1 MKFNGMY
8 GLPVLLLRFL
18 LIAFMGFANSL
29 WAAEPDLK
37 PGDTIGPENWE
48 KVKGMVGEN
57 LLNRIKQ
64 GYTFRI
70 KQGRSIEVPKEYNA
84 ATARHSGEAKLGS
97 NGELLNY
104 VAGLPFPDVHRTDPQ
119 VGLKMA
125 WNFYWR
131 WLGDDYKTG
140 GGTGE
145 GKLIRYAIEKDGSE
159 RRGDV
164 VLHVIKTRGRVT
176 LNSKPRIDGYEHID
190 WMQLRADEYPR
201 DTAGTTTLEIRYAD
215 PKREDDLY
223 IYVPSIRRVRRAP
236 PIQRCATIAPT
247 EFNFDDIN
255 SFGGKITDFNYR
267 FLGRSKILTNL
278 AQEQVPFHRK
288 AGDYLPLKESWEIVE
303 AYSLEIT
310 PKDPNYCYPRK
321 VIYFDT
327 QTFETFWTM
336 IWDDKGNYWK
346 EQFAFRSPVT
356 LPDGQPATS
365 VGSVVVTNTQN
376 GRSTLV
382 DAVRSYNQGYQPS
395 LFTLATLQT
404 VMRGGAIR

>member
-1 MKFNGMY
+1 MFKYSGCIRTAIF
-8 GLPVLLLRFL
+8 FL
-18 LIAFMGFANSL
+18 LVNFSLAAAND
-29 WAAEPDLK
+29 AELK

-48 KVKGMVGEN
+48 KAKGMVGEN

-64 GYTFRI
+64 GYTLRI
-70 KQGRSIEVPKEYNA
+70 KPGRSIGVPKEFNV
-84 ATARHSGEAKLGS
+84 ATTRYSGQVKLES

-104 VAGLPFPDVHRTDPQ
+104 VAGLPFPNVHLDDPQ
-119 VGLKMA
+119 IGLKMA

-131 WLGDDYKTG
+131 WVGDDYKTG
-140 GGTGE
+140 GGTGG
-145 GKLIRYAIEKDGSE
+145 GKIIRYAIEKDGSE
-159 RRGDV
+159 RRAE
-164 VLHVIKTRGRVT
+164 VLHHTIKTRGRVT
-176 LNSKPRIDGYEHID
+176 LDSKPWLDGYEHID

-215 PKREDDLY
+215 AKREDDLY

-236 PIQRCATIAPT
+236 PIQRCATIAPS

-267 FLGRSKILTNL
+267 FLGRSRMLGNF
-278 AQEQVPFHRK
+278 AQEQVPFYRK
-288 AGDYLPLKESWEIVE
+288 IGDYLPLKESWEIVE
-303 AYSLEIT
+303 TYGLEIT
-310 PKDPNYCYPRK
+310 PKDANYCYPRK

-327 QTFETFWTM
+327 QSFETFWTM
-336 IWDDKGNYWK
+336 IWDAKGNYWK
-346 EQFAFRSPVT
+346 EQFALRSPVT
-356 LPDGQPATS
+356 LTDGQVALS
-365 VGSVVVTNTQN
+365 VGTVVIINVQN

-382 DAVRSYNQGYQPS
+382 DAVRTYNQGYQPS

>member
-1 MKFNGMY
+1 MKLSRMY
-8 GLPVLLLRFL
+8 RLPVLPLWFPLISFL
-18 LIAFMGFANSL
+18 SFANGL

-37 PGDTIGPENWE
+37 PGDTIGPENWPS
-48 KVKGMVGEN
+48 VKGMVGEN

-64 GYTFRI
+64 GYTFNI
-70 KQGRSIEVPKEYNA
+70 KQGRSIGFPKEYNA
-84 ATARHSGEAKLGS
+84 ATTRYFSEVKLGPH
-97 NGELLNY
+97 GELLNY
-104 VAGLPFPDVHRTDPQ
+104 VAGLPFPDVRFNDPQ

-131 WLGDDYKTG
+131 WIGDDYRTG
-140 GGTGE
+140 GGTAE
-145 GKLIRYAIEKDGSE
+145 RKISRYAIERDGSE
-159 RRGDV
+159 RRAD
-164 VLHVIKTRGRVT
+164 VLHHTMKTRGRVT
-176 LNSKPRIDGYEHID
+176 LDFRPMLTGYEHID

-201 DTAGTTTLEIRYAD
+201 DTSGTTTLEIRYAD

-236 PIQRCATIAPT
+236 PIQRCATIAPS

-255 SFGGKITDFNYR
+255 SFGGKVTDFNYR
-267 FLGRSKILTNL
+267 FLGRFKMLGNF
-278 AQEQVPFHRK
+278 AQEQMPFRRK
-288 AGDYLPLKESWEIVE
+288 IGDYLPLQESWEIVE
-303 AYSLEIT
+303 TYGLEIT

-327 QTFETFWTM
+327 ENFEAVWTM
-336 IWDDKGNYWK
+336 IWDAKGNYWK
-346 EQFAFRSPVT
+346 EQFAFRSPVK
-356 LPDGQPATS
+356 LSDGQLALS
-365 VGSVVVTNTQN
+365 VGTVIIVNVQN

-382 DAVRSYNQGYQPS
+382 DAARAYNQGYQPS

>member
-8 GLPVLLLRFL
+8 RLPVLPLWFL
-18 LIAFMGFANSL
+18 LISFLGFVHGL
-29 WAAEPDLK
+29 WAAEVDLK
-37 PGDTIGPENWE
+37 PGETIGPENWP

-64 GYTFRI
+64 GYTFQI
-70 KQGRSIEVPKEYNA
+70 KQGRSIGFPKEYNA
-84 ATARHSGEAKLGS
+84 ATARYFNEVKLGP
-97 NGELLNY
+97 NGELFNY
-104 VAGLPFPDVHRTDPQ
+104 VAGLPFPDVHFSDPE

-131 WLGDDYKTG
+131 WIGDDSRTG
-140 GGTGE
+140 GGTPE
-145 GKLIRYAIEKDGSE
+145 GKIIRYAIERDGSE
-159 RRGDV
+159 RRAD
-164 VLHVIKTRGRVT
+164 VLHHTLKTRGRVT
-176 LNSKPRIDGYEHID
+176 LDSKPLLTGYEHID

-236 PIQRCATIAPT
+236 PIQRCATIAPS

-255 SFGGKITDFNYR
+255 SFGAKITDFNYR
-267 FLGRSKILTNL
+267 FLGRFKMLGNL
-278 AQEQVPFHRK
+278 AQEQIPFRRK
-288 AGDYLPLKESWEIVE
+288 SGDYLPLKESWEIVE
-303 AYSLEIT
+303 TYGLEIT
-310 PKDPNYCYPRK
+310 PKDQSYCYPRK

-327 QTFETFWTM
+327 QNFEALWTM
-336 IWDDKGNYWK
+336 IWDGRGNYWK
-346 EQFAFRSPVT
+346 EQFALRSRVN
-356 LPDGQPATS
+356 LPDGQSALS
-365 VGSVVVTNTQN
+365 VGSVIIVNVKN

-382 DAVRSYNQGYQPS
+382 DAVRAYNQGYQPS